1 MALNTYRKTW
11 KQIQVHNSAESW
23 FKDQRE
29 AQPTWITKI
38 IPNSLYVK
46 KTIIKFVPAE

>member
-29 AQPTWITKI
+29 AQPTWINKNNTKFALCKE
-38 IPNSLYVK
+38 N
-46 KTIIKFVPAE
+46 